1 MRKFIFLL
9 LALPLAGLT
18 QTKTVISTSR
28 YFPKSGQWQ
37 AFEKVVSAHAKKYHK
52 DDFAWRVYTIE
63 TGPDAGGYMIV
74 EGVSNWATIDG
85 RSDLGADHT
94 ADWEKNVQPLLQDR
108 FSSMYLTYRA
118 DMSTIAQTAYT
129 EKISINHQFI
139 RPGYRSE
146 VIDNIMASKKLWQAD
161 SSNIAVYESSI
172 SGPTQFVIVTRY
184 TKGLKERDQVNATPF
199 EQRFEKT
206 NGTGS
211 FKKWIDNMKAG
222 VESQWTELLYGK
234 PELGSK

>member
-1 MRKFIFLL
+1 MRKMIFLL
-9 LALPLAGLT
+9 LALPLAGLA

-37 AFEKVVSAHAKKYHK
+37 AFEKMVSAHAKKYHK

-63 TGPDAGGYMIV
+63 TGPDVGGYMIV

-85 RSDLGADHT
+85 RGDLGAEHT

-108 FSSMYLTYRA
+108 FSSMYLTYRG
-118 DMSTIAQTAYT
+118 DLSTIAQTAYT

-139 RPGYRSE
+139 RAGYTSE
-146 VIDNIMASKKLWQAD
+146 LTDNIIASKKLWQAD
-161 SSNIAVYESSI
+161 SSHMAVYESSI
-172 SGPTQFVIVTRY
+172 SGPTQFVMVTRY
-184 TKGLKERDQVNATPF
+184 TNGLKERDEVNATTY
-199 EQRFEKT
+199 EQRFEKV

-211 FKKWIDNMKAG
+211 YKKWMDNTKAG
-222 VESQWTELLYGK
+222 IESQWTELLYGK